1 MVWQIGGGDEIY
13 DGDVRGAVAGD
24 DDDNEEDDD
33 NSNNNNDD
41 DDDSDDAAFDDY
53 IGTFGLFVI
62 AHLFSNFL
70 NRSCLENL
78 WKYK

>member
-1 MVWQIGGGDEIY
+1 MVWQIGGGDEID
-13 DGDVRGAVAGD
+13 DGDVHGAVAGD
-24 DDDNEEDDD
+24 DDDNDEDDD

-41 DDDSDDAAFDDY
+41 DDAAFDDY